1 MRRTLRNGTVVEVL
15 ATGSRIILPDGTIV
29 FGEPHYSESYQE
41 TARRLGYGEDVL
53 RLCQEHDP
61 AHAWLA
67 DAIGLKE
74 SPALRAA
81 IGGAVDPAIAS
92 ADEEATMSLQRFCR
106 AAGVTLFLEA
116 D

>member
-1 MRRTLRNGTVVEVL
+1 MRHTLRNGTIVEVVE
-15 ATGSRIILPDGTIV
+15 TGSRIILPDGTIV
-29 FGEPHYSESYQE
+29 FGEPHNSESYRE

-53 RLCQEHDP
+53 LLCQEHDQ

-74 SPALRAA
+74 SPALRVSV
-81 IGGAVDPAIAS
+81 GGPGDPALVA
-92 ADEEATMSLQRFCR
+92 ADEDATLSLQRFCR
-106 AAGVTLFLEA
+106 AAGVKLFLEA